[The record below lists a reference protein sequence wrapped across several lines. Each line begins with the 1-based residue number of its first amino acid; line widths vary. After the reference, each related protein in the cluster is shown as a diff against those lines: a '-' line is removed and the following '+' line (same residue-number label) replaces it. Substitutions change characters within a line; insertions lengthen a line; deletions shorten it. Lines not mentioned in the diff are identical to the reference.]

1 MSPILCP
8 RTVIEQKGQADRQR
22 IERDAVSTARSAL
35 VTAQGDV
42 CNMAAEFCRWVQ
54 FIYIYIDV
62 FAIVATEIA
71 EDESM
76 LGVISS
82 SPCCLIALI
91 SLMRHFR
98 LDKHLTED
106 LLW

>member
-42 CNMAAEFCRWVQ
+42 QHGCRILQMGSVH
-54 FIYIYIDV
+54 IYIDV